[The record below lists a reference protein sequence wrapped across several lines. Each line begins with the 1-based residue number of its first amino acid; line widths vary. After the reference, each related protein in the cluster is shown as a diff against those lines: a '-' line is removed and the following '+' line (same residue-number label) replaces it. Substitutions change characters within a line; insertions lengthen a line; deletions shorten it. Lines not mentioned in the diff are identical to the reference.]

1 MTITCLNPSS
11 IQKRNIAHT
20 SKANISSSSNIKF
33 PLTIVFDHIW
43 TLTTNN
49 KTVRLYELFKI
60 WNYLEIELIGDSSIN
75 PYAISDKLAVHSQES
90 KRHEFLEEINKDQ
103 AFNILYQTIVLSND
117 IFPWEC
123 NNSMST
129 DCNSEDDVCY
139 CDSAAITTPGENNIE
154 SKNTTT
160 QHCRIVSKKL
170 DLGSTLKEL
179 EELHAKLNKK
189 YITIENKLF
198 QLERRNSFDVTQLE
212 TLTKRNLV
220 VSGRISNI
228 KNELLATNK
237 ELSTINHI
245 IHFSCFLGLKSYE
258 FLLSLL
264 TCYLILLLLK
274 GIHKVRKFNKIQVD
288 HLSPA
293 NTAELVHMGSNINH
307 NIRIPCEF
315 LTSIHLQEDLK

>member
-170 DLGSTLKEL
+170 DLGSTLKRIRR
-179 EELHAKLNKK
+179 ATCK
-189 YITIENKLF
+189 IE
-198 QLERRNSFDVTQLE
+198 
-212 TLTKRNLV
+212 
-220 VSGRISNI
+220 
-228 KNELLATNK
+228 
-237 ELSTINHI
+237 
-245 IHFSCFLGLKSYE
+245 
-258 FLLSLL
+258 
-264 TCYLILLLLK
+264 
-274 GIHKVRKFNKIQVD
+274 
-288 HLSPA
+288 
-293 NTAELVHMGSNINH
+293 
-307 NIRIPCEF
+307 
-315 LTSIHLQEDLK
+315 